1 MKFLALTALVWCAT
15 VLPPLEA
22 GEPGNGNSA
31 SPAWTQWRGPQRDG
45 TVQGHPWPADL
56 DDSTVKQLW
65 RIPLAPGYSGPIVT
79 EDLVFATGTRDKQSE
94 VVLALDRH
102 TGDVRWE
109 AEWPGAMKVPFFAAS
124 NGSWIRSTPAYDGQ
138 SLYVGGMRDVLVSLD
153 AATGRENWRVDFV
166 KQFQTPLPS
175 FGLVCSPLVEG
186 DSVYVQAGASL
197 ARVAREDGT
206 VLWRALE
213 EKGGMFSSAFSSPVV
228 ATLAGRKQL
237 VVQTR
242 QELAGVNLETG
253 QTLWQQ
259 KVPAFRG
266 MNILTPV
273 VAGNAIF
280 TSTYQNGSFRYD
292 VSAEGD
298 TLKVVDAWSNKVQGY
313 MSTPVLHEGHVY
325 LHLQNRRFACLDLAD
340 GTRKWT
346 SRPYGKYASLV
357 IQGDRILAL
366 SSDGR
371 LLLLRASPE
380 KFELLGEKKVSEAET
395 WAHLAVS
402 GSDVFVREL
411 DGLSAWRWQAAQD

>member
-237 VVQTR
+237 VR
-242 QELAGVNLETG
+242 NWRASI
-253 QTLWQQ
+253 W
-259 KVPAFRG
+259 KPARRC
-266 MNILTPV
+266 
-273 VAGNAIF
+273 
-280 TSTYQNGSFRYD
+280 GS
-292 VSAEGD
+292 
-298 TLKVVDAWSNKVQGY
+298 
-313 MSTPVLHEGHVY
+313 
-325 LHLQNRRFACLDLAD
+325 RRFPPSVA
-340 GTRKWT
+340 
-346 SRPYGKYASLV
+346 
-357 IQGDRILAL
+357 
-366 SSDGR
+366 
-371 LLLLRASPE
+371 
-380 KFELLGEKKVSEAET
+380 
-395 WAHLAVS
+395 
-402 GSDVFVREL
+402 
-411 DGLSAWRWQAAQD
+411 